1 MPRKEDM
8 RKIRTKRALKN
19 AIAKL
24 LENTTIE
31 KISVIDICNEANI
44 NRVTFYTHY
53 KDKYEL
59 IHELFIDVLKIIEE
73 KSIEYYEKNK
83 TGDPIKDF
91 TSTMSHV
98 IYKTCF
104 DNKKFLLSLT
114 KEENTVFIMMLDEI
128 ITQNGIKMLS
138 ESTDKIVL
146 KYPPEFIVKCLL
158 GSFSGIVFNW
168 ALKNDVSEDEFF
180 KNFDKLFYSVLR
192 SKIFFDYK

>member
-1 MPRKEDM
+1 MRKEDLR
-8 RKIRTKRALKN
+8 RKRTKNELKK

-24 LENTTIE
+24 LDKNSIE
-31 KISVIDICNEANI
+31 KISVIDICEEAKI

-59 IHELFIDVLKIIEE
+59 IHELFVDVLKIIEE
-73 KSIEYYEKNK
+73 KSVEYYEKNQ
-83 TGDPIKDF
+83 TGDSIRDF

-114 KEENTVFIMMLDEI
+114 KEENTVFITMLDEI

-138 ESTDKIVL
+138 NSNDKIVL
-146 KYPPEFIVKCLL
+146 KYPPEFIIKCLL

-168 ALKNDVSEDEFF
+168 ALRNDVSEEEFF
-180 KNFDKLFYSVLR
+180 KNFDKLFYSILR
-192 SKIFFDYK
+192 NKIFFDYK

>member
-1 MPRKEDM
+1 MRKEDLR
-8 RKIRTKRALKN
+8 RKRTKNALKK

-24 LENTTIE
+24 LDKNSIE
-31 KISVIDICNEANI
+31 KISVIDICEEAKI

-59 IHELFIDVLKIIEE
+59 IHELFVDVLKIIEE
-73 KSIEYYEKNK
+73 KSVEYYEKNQ
-83 TGDPIKDF
+83 TGDSIRDF

-114 KEENTVFIMMLDEI
+114 KEENTVFITMLDEI

-138 ESTDKIVL
+138 NSNDKIVL
-146 KYPPEFIVKCLL
+146 KYPPEFIIKCLL
-158 GSFSGIVFNW
+158 GGFSGIVFNW
-168 ALKNDVSEDEFF
+168 ALRNDVSEEEFF
-180 KNFDKLFYSVLR
+180 KNFDKLFYSILR
-192 SKIFFDYK
+192 NKIFFDYK